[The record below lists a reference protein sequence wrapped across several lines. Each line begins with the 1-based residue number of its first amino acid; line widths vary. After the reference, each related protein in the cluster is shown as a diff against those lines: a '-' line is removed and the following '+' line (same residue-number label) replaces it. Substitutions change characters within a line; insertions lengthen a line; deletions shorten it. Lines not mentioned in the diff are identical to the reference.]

1 MLQVC
6 PGNVDMV
13 ARLLQE
19 PRVCDCEHAK
29 TTNEGSTALML
40 TCRFGS
46 GVRQS
51 TSIAYLLI
59 QAGADPTITDSEGLT
74 PLAFLGQR
82 RPSYHTTI
90 ALLEQ
95 ALADIEKTWLIVKPP
110 ARP

>member
-13 ARLLQE
+13 ARLL
-19 PRVCDCEHAK
+19 PRICDCEHAK

-51 TSIAYLLI
+51 TTAYLLI

-82 RPSYHTTI
+82 RPPYHTTI
-90 ALLEQ
+90 ALLEE